1 MCFEARLSLKEILGD
16 IAAHEIFLSELF
28 ETIES
33 HLEPSIDKFELEDL
47 RRKAET
53 ISFYA
58 QRIVKNIRKFNE
70 DHRMFGTDFVFANRK
85 IDSNIRRE
93 IGELRK
99 LLEIYQIYISETNP
113 KEMMERPD
121 ISRYRDLPI
130 RKKYNPNKK

>member
-1 MCFEARLSLKEILGD
+1 MCYEARLSLKEILED
-16 IAAHEIFLSELF
+16 IAAHEIYLSELF

-58 QRIVKNIRKFNE
+58 LRIVKNIRKFHE
-70 DHRMFGTDFVFANRK
+70 DHRMFGNDFVFANRK
-85 IDSNIRRE
+85 IDANIRRE

-99 LLEIYQIYISETNP
+99 LLEIYELYISETDP
-113 KEMMERPD
+113 KEMVERPD
-121 ISRYRDLPI
+121 LTRYRDLPK
-130 RKKYNPNKK
+130 RKKLYSNKR